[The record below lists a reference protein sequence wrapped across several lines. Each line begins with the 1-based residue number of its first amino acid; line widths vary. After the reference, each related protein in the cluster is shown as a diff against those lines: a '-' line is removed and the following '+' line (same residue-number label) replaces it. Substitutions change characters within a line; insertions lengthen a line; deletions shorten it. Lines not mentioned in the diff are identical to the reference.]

1 MMYRWIST
9 LLACAALT
17 WSHAQTNG
25 SQLGP
30 ASDAAQRMHDN
41 GFQARQDSVLD
52 IATLQEQPDY
62 PGGMEAMYAYLQAN
76 TRYPDDAFQGGVE
89 GKVYVEFVV
98 NKEGQ
103 VGNVRIRRGV
113 SPSLDAE
120 AIRVVLGMPRWSPGR
135 KDGTPVAVRFTIP
148 LVFKL
153 NKEQPQAPP
162 AGTH

>member
-1 MMYRWIST
+1 MGILSWIIFG
-9 LLACAALT
+9 LIAGFI
-17 WSHAQTNG
+17 G
-25 SQLGP
+25 SKL
-30 ASDAAQRMHDN
+30 
-41 GFQARQDSVLD
+41 
-52 IATLQEQPDY
+52 
-62 PGGMEAMYAYLQAN
+62 
-76 TRYPDDAFQGGVE
+76 
-89 GKVYVEFVV
+89 V

-148 LVFKL
+148 LAFKL